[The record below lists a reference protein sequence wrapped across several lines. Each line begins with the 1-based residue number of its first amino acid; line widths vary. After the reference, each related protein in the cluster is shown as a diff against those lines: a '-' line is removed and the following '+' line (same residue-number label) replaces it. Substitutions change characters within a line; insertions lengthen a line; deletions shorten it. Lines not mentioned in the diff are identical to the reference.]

1 MGRIFISA
9 GHGGIESDGFR
20 DPGAIAGNTTE
31 AKEMIQLRDLIAAD
45 LRSRDFEVLVV
56 PDDLSLRR
64 SIDWINIRARRGDV
78 SAELHADAFSNPA
91 VRGASIYYIANNQER
106 KNHAELLLLAL
117 LRRLPQLRSWG
128 AKPDTATGVGSLAF
142 CRNVITPSLLI
153 QVGFLTNPDD
163 RFLLQNRRREIA
175 LGIAD
180 GLAAWSRTIDP
191 IGAPRPTPTQTETY
205 PTININLNGQV
216 YGELGA
222 IVNGNAYIPID
233 LVDSLGINLSQAND
247 VRRINYRNIVYI
259 KAVELRDFNISVS
272 WDNDT
277 RAVVLRSVLKICGGQ
292 LDRIMRHGNTS
303 EVQLM
308 MFLKTNNPEGL
319 DQFPDIPRLY
329 REEASIEGVNYDIA
343 FCQMCVET
351 GFLRFGRE
359 VQPSQNNFAGLGDVR
374 AGSGGAV
381 FASARIGVRAHIQ
394 QLKAYAST
402 EPLVQE
408 LVAPRFRFITRGIA
422 PLIGQLSGRWNADTQ
437 YGDRILS
444 LLRRLYESAGL
455 L

>member
-1 MGRIFISA
+1 MGIIFISA

-45 LRSRDFEVLVV
+45 LRSRDFEALVV
-56 PDDLSLRR
+56 PDDLSLRQ

-91 VRGASIYYIANNQER
+91 VRGASVYYIANNQER
-106 KNHAELLLLAL
+106 KDHAELLLLAL
-117 LRRLPQLRSWG
+117 LRRLPQLRSRG

-216 YGELGA
+216 YGELGI

-233 LVDSLGINLSQAND
+233 LVDSLGINLSQARD

-259 KAVELRDFNISVS
+259 KAVELRDFNIPVS
-272 WDNDT
+272 WDRDT

-308 MFLKTNNPEGL
+308 MFLKTNNPEGF

-351 GFLRFGRE
+351 GFLYFGGE
-359 VQPSQNNFAGLGDVR
+359 VQPSQNNFAGLGDLW
-374 AGSGGAV
+374 AGSDGAV

-437 YGDRILS
+437 YGDRILA